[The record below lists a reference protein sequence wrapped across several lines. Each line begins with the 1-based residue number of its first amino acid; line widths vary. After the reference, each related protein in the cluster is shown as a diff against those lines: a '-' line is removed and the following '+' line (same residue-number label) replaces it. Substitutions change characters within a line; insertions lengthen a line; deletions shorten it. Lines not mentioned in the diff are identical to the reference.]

1 MYNTAFRLVPVGLEP
16 TTVMHAE
23 AENGDSREHA
33 SARPVTI
40 TRPVSC
46 EELDHVPGK
55 SITTAI
61 VEFPPNAYTPRHRHL
76 GSVTVFVLKGR
87 IRSQFGGGP
96 VDEFGVGDSFFEPL
110 GKIHLFAENASVT
123 KAAELLA
130 VFVAD
135 HNCGPMV
142 IYVDQ

>member
-1 MYNTAFRLVPVGLEP
+1 LVPVGLEP

-61 VEFPPNAYTPRHRHL
+61 VEFPPNAYTPRHRHP

-87 IRSQFGGGP
+87 IRSQLGGGP
-96 VDEFGVGDSFFEPL
+96 WTNSASEIVLSNRSAQFTFLRKMQASPKPPNSSPCLSQITIVAQW
-110 GKIHLFAENASVT
+110 LFTLTSERA
-123 KAAELLA
+123 
-130 VFVAD
+130 
-135 HNCGPMV
+135 G
-142 IYVDQ
+142 